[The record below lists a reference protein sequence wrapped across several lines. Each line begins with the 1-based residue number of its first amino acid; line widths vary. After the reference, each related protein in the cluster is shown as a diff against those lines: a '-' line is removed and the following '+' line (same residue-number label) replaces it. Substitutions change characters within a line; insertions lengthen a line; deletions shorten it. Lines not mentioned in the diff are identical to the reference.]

1 MRKDDKDI
9 WGILNC
15 EFIMYIEIRI
25 VKYQEVPVWR
35 QVPLGVFFLFI
46 NFFFRLGQ
54 ANVYLQLYVYRY
66 ISFSFYQIGFF
77 IFTRLLFLR

>member
-25 VKYQEVPVWR
+25 VKYQEVPVRR
-35 QVPLGVFFLFI
+35 QVPLGVFFFYSLI
-46 NFFFRLGQ
+46 FFFVLGKPMFTFNCMFI
-54 ANVYLQLYVYRY
+54 ATFHSHFTKLD
-66 ISFSFYQIGFF
+66 FSF
-77 IFTRLLFLR
+77 LRVFYF